1 MERFPGTMGM
11 VHTGL
16 GYDTVKLLAG
26 VWARVDPSDFDA
38 VGQAIK
44 AVKYRGTC
52 DLHTFANDTNSGTSC
67 PNQTDDPEAGQA
79 HLIFQ
84 VQDGAHTII
93 PPKPFNQAE
102 LRPVPWAKA
111 AAMPNQNDIFGCR
124 GTGISF
130 GGRAILTDVSYQRP
144 YRLTCAHWR
153 SVIEVT
159 VLGSSAKRF
168 HARQQAS
175 AMAG

>member
-52 DLHTFANDTNSGTSC
+52 GLHTFANDTNSGTSY
-67 PNQTDDPEAGQA
+67 PKQTDDPEAGQA

-84 VQDGAHTII
+84 AQDGAHTII

-102 LRPVPWAKA
+102 LRPVPWA
-111 AAMPNQNDIFGCR
+111 
-124 GTGISF
+124 
-130 GGRAILTDVSYQRP
+130 
-144 YRLTCAHWR
+144 
-153 SVIEVT
+153 
-159 VLGSSAKRF
+159 
-168 HARQQAS
+168 
-175 AMAG
+175 